1 MAGSFVLKSP
11 KSNIEQTIFFRYH
24 IGNGKY
30 FKYSTRKK
38 ILPIEWNK
46 KSNTPIKKKYLS
58 DIRISL
64 PKYQEFIDEVISEAS
79 KKQIKV
85 TPEYLKEVYDKRF
98 RQISGNEITFFDV
111 LNEFVTEKKEAR
123 EISDD
128 TIARYI
134 NIGKILA
141 DFENKKR
148 YKITFER
155 INDTFYAKFLAY
167 SREVKKHQNNTVGRN
182 IGFLKTIL
190 NWATKRG
197 YNDNLSYHDFKQPK
211 ADTNEVAL
219 SEEEVMLLYN
229 HDFGKRKSLSKARD
243 IFVFGCF
250 TSMRFSDYSK
260 IKESRIRK
268 NHIAITQVKT
278 KSSLDIPLNHYSRAI
293 LKKWDNRIP
302 SISNQKLNEY
312 IKEACKVVGIDEEIE
327 KVGYIGKERIEK
339 TYKKYELIGSHT
351 ARRTFIT
358 IALDKGMQPDVVMK
372 ITGHK
377 SYKDFAKYIKTS
389 KIHVQNE
396 MEKLFKDI

>member
-1 MAGSFVLKSP
+1 MAGTFILKNS
-11 KSNIEQTIFFRYH
+11 KSDKEQTIFLRYH
-24 IGNGKY
+24 IGLRKY

-38 ILPIEWNK
+38 ILPVEWNK
-46 KSNTPIKKKYLS
+46 KSNTPIKKKHLK
-58 DIRISL
+58 DIRDTL
-64 PKYQEFIDEVISEAS
+64 PKYQEFIDEVVDDAS
-79 KKQIKV
+79 KKQIQV
-85 TPEYLKEVYDKRF
+85 TPEYLKEKFDRRF

-111 LNEFVTEKKEAR
+111 LNEFVVEKKEAR

-128 TIARYI
+128 TIARYV
-134 NIGKILA
+134 NIGKILT
-141 DFENKKR
+141 DFEKKKR

-155 INDTFYAKFLAY
+155 INDVFYSKFLAY
-167 SREVKKHQNNTVGRN
+167 SREIKKHQNNTVGRN

-197 YNDNLSYHDFKQPK
+197 YNQNTAYHDFKQPK

-260 IKESRIRK
+260 VKKSRIRDG
-268 NHIAITQVKT
+268 HIVITQVKT
-278 KSSLDIPLNHYSRAI
+278 KSVLNIPLNKYSRAI
-293 LKKWDNRIP
+293 LEKWDYNIP
-302 SISNQKLNEY
+302 SISNQKLNQY
-312 IKEACKVVGIDEEIE
+312 IKEACEIVGIDEEVE
-327 KVGYIGKERIEK
+327 KVGYIGKERIEESFH
-339 TYKKYELIGSHT
+339 KYELIGSHT

-358 IALDKGMQPDVVMK
+358 IALDKGMQPDVVMR

-389 KIHVQNE
+389 KAHVQNE
-396 MEKLFKDI
+396 MDKLFG